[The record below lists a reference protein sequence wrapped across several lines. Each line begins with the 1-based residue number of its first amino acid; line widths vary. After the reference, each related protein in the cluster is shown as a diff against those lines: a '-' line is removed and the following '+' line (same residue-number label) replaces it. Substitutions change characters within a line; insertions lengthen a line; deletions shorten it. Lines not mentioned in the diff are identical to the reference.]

1 VTPLSELSMT
11 DQARDILAADISAV
25 RDRAALVIVAMHKG
39 IVHTPAVL
47 AGYERE
53 LARAAVDAGADIVVG
68 HHAHILRGIEFH
80 RGKPIFH
87 GLGNGCVVTH
97 ALAPD
102 QAHPDRA
109 AWAKRR
115 KELFG
120 FEPDPAYTLA
130 PFHPQAVNAM
140 LGHVT
145 WMPGHGLQAGIIPV
159 HVEAP
164 GRPVAA
170 SGARAA
176 EVVEYV
182 AAITT
187 QAGMPAVH
195 FERGEAAWTVH

>member
-1 VTPLSELSMT
+1 
-11 DQARDILAADISAV
+11 
-25 RDRAALVIVAMHKG
+25 
-39 IVHTPAVL
+39 
-47 AGYERE
+47 
-53 LARAAVDAGADIVVG
+53 LARAAIDAGADIVIG
-68 HHAHILRGIEFH
+68 HHAHMLRGIEFH

-109 AWAKRR
+109 AWARRR
-115 KELFG
+115 KQLFG

-140 LGHVT
+140 LGQVT
-145 WMPGHGLQAGIIPV
+145 WRPGHGLQAGIIPL

-164 GRPVAA
+164 GRPVTVT
-170 SGARAA
+170 GARAA

-182 AAITT
+182 AAITL
-187 QAGMPAVH
+187 QAGLPAVH
-195 FERGEAAWTVH
+195 FERGETAWTVH